1 VVGEG
6 GNKVL
11 QLEEETGEV
20 WRGPKGVNGGG
31 TMELTKGGE
40 EAAAATAHNT
50 ARGGYGSATG
60 ADERSRDGE
69 GRLWCA
75 SNGEMG
81 REGKGVR
88 WCLLNSAAEGRGR
101 RGV

>member
-1 VVGEG
+1 MVGEG

-88 WCLLNSAAEGRGR
+88 RCLLNSAAEGRGR